1 MAEGIRIGGG
11 GKKEGL
17 YVWAKYTKNP
27 NLKANINFSNPT
39 YSYPDTWTF
48 DISSSDEQFDVSDL
62 TEADF
67 VSKVLKGNSNDAY
80 VQVTFNANNTTT
92 IWKSV
97 YSRNYSGTYSYDN
110 VSHKLAITNVESA
123 YNVSWVYPTI
133 EISVGGVFVDFVVN
147 DSLNAYPN
155 GGYHKDGYYYALVPL
170 DPAKFGCSK
179 IAVDKFTLSSLTNIY
194 NGYAV
199 NHSLGI
205 VPKIIFLCTNEPI
218 TYGYRCL
225 RRYVQF
231 PTSNYLAYAVVT
243 NNNAGGDYAGGG
255 TGGTAPT
262 ASQVTIYEQL
272 TSNEYLQAGIE
283 YTLITMG

>member
-1 MAEGIRIGGG
+1 MGEGIRIGGG
-11 GKKEGL
+11 GKSNGL
-17 YVWAKYTKNP
+17 YVWAKYNYKQAVNYTIAFESMGVETQCKVVTTGITTEDVT
-27 NLKANINFSNPT
+27 LDMLVGKTIC
-39 YSYPDTWTF
+39 SYTNYV
-48 DISSSDEQFDVSDL
+48 VSVKD
-62 TEADF
+62 
-67 VSKVLKGNSNDAY
+67 
-80 VQVTFNANNTTT
+80 TTT
-92 IWKSV
+92 IQMKVGASV
-97 YSRNYSGTYSYDN
+97 YWTKPFTYEPSTGIMSVPSGVSYFTNSATQYYSSSGT
-110 VSHKLAITNVESA
+110 I
-123 YNVSWVYPTI
+123 P
-133 EISVGGVFVDFVVN
+133 EIMEFIDYVVN
-147 DSLNAYPN
+147 DRLNAYPN

-194 NGYAV
+194 NGYVV

-262 ASQVTIYEQL
+262 ASQVTIYERL

-283 YTLITMG
+283 YILITMG